1 MAKKKIRMIPYD
13 SIEFY
18 AVESWLTE
26 QANKGWQLKTIRG
39 NFAVFEDGIPRQTRF
54 CLDTLNAD
62 KYGIE
67 QELHETAA
75 QQGWDYICDYAWHS
89 YGVYRSDDPDAV
101 PFHTDLSVRQSAMR
115 RRMVLNLIGLALLA
129 LIIVYQFIR
138 PDGLIAVLRGS
149 AGSEFYLGNGLI
161 LMICSV
167 LLFLFWAVF
176 VLFSFGAFRRAKR
189 DLALGMAGPHPSA
202 ALLTSCRLFLTICI
216 IAVIALLL
224 VGRQYGYGQSQFSP
238 LPEQASLRVPLW
250 QTIDAVEYQRAQQG
264 IPDDRSF
271 DDFMVI
277 RHSPFTVEICS
288 VRQAGSYH
296 AFSAGSGVMESFYDV
311 DDCVMRSVQSAERAF
326 AMLAEESNCESLPPS
341 NGFDEAA
348 WGKFNTAQTMI
359 LRKDSTVIRVYYNG
373 ETDLREK
380 IHLFADALSQ
390 GDGR

>member
-1 MAKKKIRMIPYD
+1 MAKKKIRLIPYD

-202 ALLTSCRLFLTICI
+202 ALLTVCRLFLTACV

-224 VGRQYGYGQSQFSP
+224 IGRKYSVYEFRP
-238 LPEQASLRVPLW
+238 LPDQMSLHVPLW
-250 QTIDAVEYQRAQQG
+250 QTIDDEEYQRAQAG
-264 IPDDRSF
+264 RPDEPSF
-271 DDFMVI
+271 DDDLMV
-277 RHSPFTVEICS
+277 RHSPFANEILS
-288 VRQAGSYH
+288 VRQSGNYQAINIST
-296 AFSAGSGVMESFYDV
+296 GVMNSFYDA
-311 DDCVMRSVQSAERAF
+311 DECVMRSVQYAERAF
-326 AMLAEESNCESLPPS
+326 DLLTEEGNCKPLSLPE
-341 NGFDEAA
+341 GFDEAA
-348 WGKFNTAQTMI
+348 WGRYNTAQTLV
-359 LRKDSTVIRVYYNG
+359 LRRDSTVIRVFYNG
-373 ETDLREK
+373 EADLRDQ
-380 IHLFADALSQ
+380 IHVFADVLGQ
-390 GDGR
+390 GDRR